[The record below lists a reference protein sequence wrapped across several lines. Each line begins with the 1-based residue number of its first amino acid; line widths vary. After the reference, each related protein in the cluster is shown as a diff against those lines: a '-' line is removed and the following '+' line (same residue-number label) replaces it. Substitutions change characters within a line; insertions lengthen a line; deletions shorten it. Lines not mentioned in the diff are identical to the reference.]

1 MSFFDNKKPT
11 IGLYILVWI
20 LAIIPV
26 NIALNLINNF
36 IINSVINNLGTVTNS
51 NIQKGVNI
59 YSVVSTPIQIIFGVA
74 IIVFVYK
81 KFPNLKLSKVMP
93 WIYFAIIIGIV
104 RDWIENTKAFELLD
118 VNLNLYNLT
127 LIFWGLATAFGVRY
141 FFIKSK
147 NW

>member
-74 IIVFVYK
+74 IIVFVYR

-93 WIYFAIIIGIV
+93 WVYSAITIGIV

>member
-1 MSFFDNKKPT
+1 MSFFDNKKPS

-20 LAIIPV
+20 LAFIPS
-26 NIALNLINNF
+26 NIVLSLINDF
-36 IINSVINNLGTVTNS
+36 IIDSVTKSLGTVTNS
-51 NIQKGVNI
+51 NIQMGVNI
-59 YSVVSTPIQIIFGVA
+59 YSVVSMPFQIIFGVA

-93 WIYFAIIIGIV
+93 WIYSAITIGIV
-104 RDWIENTKAFELLD
+104 RDWTENTKAFEQLD

-127 LIFWGLATAFGVRY
+127 LIFWGLATAFGIRY

>member
-1 MSFFDNKKPT
+1 MSFFDNKKPS
-11 IGLYILVWI
+11 IGLYILVWT
-20 LAIIPV
+20 LAFIPS
-26 NIALNLINNF
+26 NIVLSLINDF
-36 IINSVINNLGTVTNS
+36 IIDSVTKSLGTVTNS
-51 NIQKGVNI
+51 NIQMGVNI
-59 YSVVSTPIQIIFGVA
+59 YSVVSMPFQIIFGVA

-93 WIYFAIIIGIV
+93 WIYFSIITGIV
-104 RDWIENTKAFELLD
+104 RDWTENTKAFEQLD

-127 LIFWGLATAFGVRY
+127 LIFWGLATAFGIRY

>member
-1 MSFFDNKKPT
+1 MSFFDNKKPS
-11 IGLYILVWI
+11 IGLYILVWT
-20 LAIIPV
+20 LAFIPS
-26 NIALNLINNF
+26 NIALSLINDF
-36 IINSVINNLGTVTNS
+36 IIDSVTKSLGTVTNS
-51 NIQKGVNI
+51 NIQMGVNI
-59 YSVVSTPIQIIFGVA
+59 YSVVSMPFQIIFGVA

>member
-26 NIALNLINNF
+26 NIALNL
-36 IINSVINNLGTVTNS
+36 INNLGTVTNS

-74 IIVFVYK
+74 IIVFVYR

-104 RDWIENTKAFELLD
+104 SDWKENTKAFEQLD